1 MRSTRKKRRAKASG
15 ADEAKS
21 LEGEDFK
28 PRERDMRWYTASKLE
43 IHEQVMSRVARLRNR
58 QRARREMYRY
68 YLQLYGVN
76 EFTGL
81 GLTNYEAASI
91 GFVAPSLPYN
101 VVRRG
106 VNTVRAKVA
115 RNKPLPMVLTERGDY
130 RQTKRAR
137 ALSNFLA

>member
-1 MRSTRKKRRAKASG
+1 MTDREDLAQAKQIRASRRSKKSG
-15 ADEAKS
+15 NKDDVKS
-21 LEGEDFK
+21 PDKGKSETGPMGQQKD
-28 PRERDMRWYTASKLE
+28 RDVRWYLADTAD
-43 IHEQVMSRVARLRNR
+43 IHDCVMSRVARLRNR

-106 VNTVRAKVA
+106 VNT
-115 RNKPLPMVLTERGDY
+115 
-130 RQTKRAR
+130 
-137 ALSNFLA
+137 